1 MLDIKEVEKIAKGL
15 ANHNRIKIL
24 LALDKEPDMTL
35 FDIAGEIKTGF
46 RNVSEHSRKLVA
58 GGLITK
64 KYRGQAVEH
73 RLTQRG
79 KEALRFCKVIK

>member
-1 MLDIKEVEKIAKGL
+1 MLDIKEVEKIGKGL

-24 LALDKEPDMTL
+24 LILDKEPGMTL
-35 FDIAGEIKTGF
+35 FDIADEIKTNF

-64 KYRGQAVEH
+64 KYKGQAVEH

-79 KEALRFCKVIK
+79 KEALRFCRMIK

>member
-1 MLDIKEVEKIAKGL
+1 MLDIKEIEKISKGL

-24 LALDKEPDMTL
+24 LALDKEPGMTL
-35 FDIAGEIKTGF
+35 FNIADEIKAGF

-64 KYRGQAVEH
+64 KYKGQAVEH

-79 KEALRFCKVIK
+79 KEALRFCRMIK